1 MVDPSERQRWMSGLL
16 RSWAGQRWAECGA
29 RLLAA
34 AGAADQMGQLILTG
48 REYNC
53 QLVRAGR
60 GRQSARPGCGDESWV
75 VLVSPRV
82 REES

>member
-34 AGAADQMGQLILTG
+34 AGAADLIRWDSSSLQEGSITAS
-48 REYNC
+48 
-53 QLVRAGR
+53 L
-60 GRQSARPGCGDESWV
+60 
-75 VLVSPRV
+75 
-82 REES
+82 

>member
-34 AGAADQMGQLILTG
+34 AGAADLI
-48 REYNC
+48 RYNC